1 VRLHD
6 FLPAVDVLELT
17 GDTRVEISELV
28 HDSRRAAPD
37 ALFCCI
43 PGAVTDGHDH
53 APDAVARGASALLV
67 ERHLPLDVTQVRVAR
82 VRHALGPLAARFHGD
97 PSRAMRVLGVTGTNG
112 KTTTTYLLEAIAG
125 AAGERAGV
133 VGTTGARIAGADE
146 KLGFTTPE
154 ATELQS
160 LLARMRDAGVGTVA
174 MEVSSHALAYER
186 VDGTAFAAVGFTNLS
201 QDHLD
206 EHGSMDAYF
215 EAKARL
221 FSPEFSTHAAIGLD
235 DPWGATLATRAETE
249 GFEVLTFGL
258 DPRASVRGSA
268 VDLDAGGSTVRIE
281 HDGEA
286 ETVRVPLPGL
296 FNVQN
301 ALAAAALA
309 LAGGFGF
316 DAVVGGLT
324 ADTVVP
330 GRMEPV
336 AAGQPFTVLVDYAHT
351 PGALERLVEESR
363 RIASGHRVVMVFGC
377 GGDRDPSKR
386 AGMGAAAAGADQVV
400 LTSDN
405 PRSEDPTAIAAAAE
419 AGLRAQ
425 DATYAVELDRR
436 LAIRAAL
443 AAAREGDVV
452 VIAGKGHET
461 GQDQGGTV
469 TPFDD
474 RVVAREELEAV
485 AWT

>member
-6 FLPAVDVLELT
+6 WLPAVDGLELT

-28 HDSRRAAPD
+28 HDSRRAGPD

-67 ERHLPLDVTQVRVAR
+67 ERPLPLDVTQVRVAR

-97 PSRAMRVLGVTGTNG
+97 PSRVLRVLGVTGTNG
-112 KTTTTYLLEAIAG
+112 KTTTTYLLEAIAR

-133 VGTTGARIAGADE
+133 VGTTGARIAGVDE
-146 KLGFTTPE
+146 TLGFTTPE

-160 LLARMRDAGVGTVA
+160 LLARMRDADVGTVA

-201 QDHLD
+201 QDHLA
-206 EHGSMDAYF
+206 EHGTIEQYF

-221 FSPEFSTHAAIGLD
+221 FSPAFSSRAAVGID
-235 DPWGATLATRAETE
+235 DAWGSTIATRAEAA
-249 GFEVLTFGL
+249 GLEVLTFGL
-258 DPRASVRGSA
+258 DPRAAVRGVVVA
-268 VDLDAGGSTVRIE
+268 PAADGTTLRIE
-281 HDGEA
+281 GPA
-286 ETVRVPLPGL
+286 GTETVRLTLPGM

-309 LAGGFGF
+309 LAGGLPF
-316 DAVVGGLT
+316 DAVTRGLGT
-324 ADTVVP
+324 PMVVP

-351 PGALERLVEESR
+351 PGALERRVEESR
-363 RIASGHRVVMVFGC
+363 RIAAGHRVVMVFGC

-386 AGMGAAAAGADQVV
+386 AGMGKAAAGADLVV
-400 LTSDN
+400 LTNDN
-405 PRSEDPTAIAAAAE
+405 PRHEDPTVIAAAAE
-419 AGLRAQ
+419 EGLRA
-425 DATYAVELDRR
+425 AAAAYEVELDRR
-436 LAIRAAL
+436 LAIRSAL
-443 AAAREGDVV
+443 AAAHRGDVV

-461 GQDQGGTV
+461 GQDQDGTM

>member
-1 VRLHD
+1 MRLHD

-28 HDSRRAAPD
+28 HDSRRAGPD

-67 ERHLPLDVTQVRVAR
+67 ERPLLLDVTQVRVAK

-97 PSRAMRVLGVTGTNG
+97 PSTAMRVLGVTGTNG
-112 KTTTTYLLEAIAG
+112 KTTTTYLLEAIAN
-125 AAGERAGV
+125 AAGEQAGV
-133 VGTTGARIAGADE
+133 VGTTGARIAGVDE
-146 KLGFTTPE
+146 QLGFTTPE
-154 ATELQS
+154 ATELQA

-186 VDGTAFAAVGFTNLS
+186 VDGTRFAAVGFTNLS

-206 EHGSMDAYF
+206 EHGTMDAYF

-221 FSPEFSTHAAIGLD
+221 FSSEFTNHAAVSLD
-235 DPWGATLATRAETE
+235 DSRGATLAARAAT
-249 GFEVLTFGL
+249 GGLDVLTFGL

-268 VDLDAGGSTVRIE
+268 LALDADGSTVQIE
-281 HDGEA
+281 GELGTA
-286 ETVRVPLPGL
+286 TVRIGLPGL

-301 ALAAAALA
+301 GLAAATVA
-309 LAGGFGF
+309 LAGGLPF
-316 DAVVGGLT
+316 DAVVRGLEQPV
-324 ADTVVP
+324 VVP

-336 AAGQPFTVLVDYAHT
+336 TAGQPFTVLVDYAHT

-363 RIASGHRVVMVFGC
+363 RIAGGHRVVVVFGC

-386 AGMGAAAAGADQVV
+386 AGMGEAASAADLVV

-405 PRSEDPTAIAAAAE
+405 PRSEDPAAIAVDAESGLQAAAAAYE
-419 AGLRAQ
+419 VQ
-425 DATYAVELDRR
+425 LDRR
-436 LAIRAAL
+436 LAIRSAL
-443 AAAREGDVV
+443 ATAREGDVV

-461 GQDQGGTV
+461 GQDRDGVV

>member
-28 HDSRRAAPD
+28 HDSRRVEPD

-67 ERHLPLDVTQVRVAR
+67 ERHLPLDVTQVRVER

-97 PSRAMRVLGVTGTNG
+97 PSRTLRVIGVTGTNG
-112 KTTTTYLLEAIAG
+112 KTTTTYLLEAIAT

-133 VGTTGARIAGADE
+133 LGTTGARLAGVDE

-154 ATELQS
+154 ATELQA
-160 LLARMRDAGVGTVA
+160 LLARMRDADIGTVA

-186 VDGTAFAAVGFTNLS
+186 VDGTTFAAVGFTNLS

-206 EHGSMDAYF
+206 EHGSIDAYF

-221 FSPEFSTHAAIGLD
+221 FSLAFSTRAAVGID
-235 DPWGATLATRAETE
+235 DSWGSALATRADDA
-249 GFEVLTFGL
+249 GLDVLTFGL
-258 DPRASVRGSA
+258 DPRASVRGSVEA
-268 VDLDAGGSTVRIE
+268 LDVDGSTVRIE
-281 HDGEA
+281 SEA
-286 ETVRVPLPGL
+286 GTETVRLALPGR

-309 LAGGFGF
+309 RAAGLRF
-316 DAVVGGLT
+316 DAVVQGLT
-324 ADTVVP
+324 ADVVVP

-351 PGALERLVEESR
+351 PGAVERLVEESR
-363 RIASGHRVVMVFGC
+363 RLAAGHRVVMVFGC

-386 AGMGAAAAGADQVV
+386 AGMGEAAAGADEVV

-405 PRSEDPTAIAAAAE
+405 PRSEDPAAIAAAAE
-419 AGLRAQ
+419 AGLKSRA
-425 DATYAVELDRR
+425 ATYTVELDRR

-443 AAAREGDVV
+443 AAAHAGDVV

-461 GQDQGGTV
+461 GQDQGGIV

>member
-28 HDSRRAAPD
+28 HDSRRAGPD

-43 PGAVTDGHDH
+43 PGSVTDGHDH
-53 APDAVARGASALLV
+53 APEAVARGASALLV
-67 ERHLPLDVTQVRVAR
+67 ERLLPLAVTQVRVAS

-97 PSRAMRVLGVTGTNG
+97 PSHALRVLGVTGTNG
-112 KTTTTYLLEAIAG
+112 KTTTTHLVEAIAR

-133 VGTTGARIAGADE
+133 VGTTGARIAGVDE
-146 KLGFTTPE
+146 QLGFTTPE
-154 ATELQS
+154 ATELQA
-160 LLARMRDAGVGTVA
+160 LLARMRDADVGTVA

-186 VDGTAFAAVGFTNLS
+186 VDGTSFAAVGFTNLS

-206 EHGSMDAYF
+206 EHGTMDGYF
-215 EAKARL
+215 AAKARL
-221 FSPEFSTHAAIGLD
+221 FSPTFSTYAAIGLD
-235 DPWGATLATRAETE
+235 DPWGATLTGRAEAE
-249 GFEVLTFGL
+249 GLDVLTFGL
-258 DPRASVRGSA
+258 DPRASVRGIVVSLA
-268 VDLDAGGSTVRIE
+268 ADGSTVRIE
-281 HDGEA
+281 HGTDDA
-286 ETVRVPLPGL
+286 TVRIALPGL

-309 LAGGFGF
+309 LAGGFTF
-316 DAVVGGLT
+316 DAVVEGLG
-324 ADTVVP
+324 AGVVVP

-363 RIASGHRVVMVFGC
+363 RIAGAHRVVMVFGC

-386 AGMGAAAAGADQVV
+386 AGMGEAAAGADLVV

-405 PRSEDPTAIAAAAE
+405 PRSEDPAVIAAAAE
-419 AGLRAQ
+419 AGLRSA
-425 DATYAVELDRR
+425 ATAYEVELDRR
-436 LAIRAAL
+436 LAIRSAL
-443 AAAREGDVV
+443 AAAQHGDVV

-474 RVVAREELEAV
+474 RVVAREELEAL